1 MRGTRVDR
9 VIGNVTFI
17 LQNARELGLD
27 LRVRHKH
34 FGFLRARP
42 VADTRQKISNRIS
55 NSAHDN
61 QAGCAAGIF
70 ARSLNGIPILA
81 NSELA
86 SSSVRVVVTIVTSH
100 TMLTV

>member
-1 MRGTRVDR
+1 GTRVDR

-55 NSAHDN
+55 NSAHDT
-61 QAGCAAGIF
+61 QAGCAAGCF
-70 ARSLNGIPILA
+70 ARSLTGTPISLHTA
-81 NSELA
+81 LA
-86 SSSVRVVVTIVTSH
+86 SSSVSAVVTIVTSIP
-100 TMLTV
+100 

>member
-34 FGFLRARP
+34 FGFWRARP

-61 QAGCAAGIF
+61 QAGCAAAFF
-70 ARSLNGIPILA
+70 ARSLRGIPISPTT
-81 NSELA
+81 NSA
-86 SSSVRVVVTIVTSH
+86 SLLVAARLKFLISDRT
-100 TMLTV
+100 